1 VSAIHPIRI
10 LLVDDHVLVR
20 AGIRGLIEDIPGTQI
35 VAEAANGREAIAAA
49 KQHKPDLVI
58 MDISMKE
65 LNGIEATQAIINEVP
80 GTKVLM
86 LSMHSAEEFV
96 RRSIKAGASGYVAK
110 DSLPL
115 ELRMAIE
122 ALMRGEIY
130 LSSRVSRHVVAAFAE
145 PRPEGESSLDSL
157 TLRQRE
163 VLQMIAEGK
172 TTREMAQALDVSVKT
187 VETHRA
193 ALMERLG
200 IHDIAGLVRYAARNH
215 LVSLD
220 GNSNGER

>member
-1 VSAIHPIRI
+1 MNATRPIRI
-10 LLVDDHVLVR
+10 VLVDDHVLVR
-20 AGIRGLIEDIPGTQI
+20 AGIRGLIEDIPGAEI
-35 VAEAANGREAIAAA
+35 VAEAGNGREAIELA
-49 KQHKPDLVI
+49 KQHRPDLVI
-58 MDISMKE
+58 MDISMTE
-65 LNGIEATQAIINEVP
+65 LNGIDATQILMNELP
-80 GTKVLM
+80 ETKVLI

-110 DSLPL
+110 DAVPL

-122 ALMRGEIY
+122 ALMRGDMY
-130 LSSRVSRHVVAAFAE
+130 LSPRVSHHVVTAL
-145 PRPEGESSLDSL
+145 GEARGDASSLDSL

-172 TTREMAQALDVSVKT
+172 STRDIAGALELSVKT

-200 IHDIAGLVRYAARNH
+200 IHDVAGLVRFAARNN

-220 GNSNGER
+220 NNPRG

>member
-1 VSAIHPIRI
+1 MNPIRI
-10 LLVDDHVLVR
+10 LLADDHALILG
-20 AGIRGLIEDIPGTQI
+20 GIRALLKEIDGVTII
-35 VAEAANGREAIAAA
+35 AEVNNGRDAVALARA
-49 KQHKPDLVI
+49 QQPNLVI

-65 LNGIEATQAIINEVP
+65 LNGIDATQAIVNEMP
-80 GTKVLM
+80 GTKVLV

-110 DSLPL
+110 DSMPL
-115 ELRMAIE
+115 ELRLAVE
-122 ALMRGEIY
+122 ALMRGEMY
-130 LSSRVSRHVVAAFAE
+130 LSSRVSHQVLAALAD
-145 PRPEGESSLDSL
+145 PRSEAESSLESL

-172 TTREMAQALDVSVKT
+172 STREIANALDVSVKT
-187 VETHRA
+187 IETHRA

-220 GNSNGER
+220 NDER

>member
-1 VSAIHPIRI
+1 MSAIHPIRI

-65 LNGIEATQAIINEVP
+65 LNGIEATQSIIHDVP

-200 IHDIAGLVRYAARNH
+200 IHDVAGLVRFAARNH

>member
-1 VSAIHPIRI
+1 VNAVSPIRI

-20 AGIRGLIEDIPGTQI
+20 AGIRGLVEDIPGTHI
-35 VAEAANGREAIAAA
+35 VAEAGNGREAIEAAR
-49 KQHKPDLVI
+49 QHKPDLVV

-65 LNGIEATQAIINEVP
+65 LNGIDATQAIVNEMP
-80 GTKVLM
+80 GTKVLV

-115 ELRMAIE
+115 ELRLAVE
-122 ALMRGEIY
+122 ALMRGEMY
-130 LSSRVSRHVVAAFAE
+130 LSSRVSHQVLAALAD

-172 TTREMAQALDVSVKT
+172 STREIANALEVSVKT
-187 VETHRA
+187 IETHRA

-220 GNSNGER
+220 NGER